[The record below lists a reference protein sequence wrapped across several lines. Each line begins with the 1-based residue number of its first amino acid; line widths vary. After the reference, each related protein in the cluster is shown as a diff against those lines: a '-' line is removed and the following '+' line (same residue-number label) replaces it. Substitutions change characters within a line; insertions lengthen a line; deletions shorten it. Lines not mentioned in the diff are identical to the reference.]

1 MMRDS
6 PAGGNVLALMRFY
19 CDAGPDVRDAL
30 FGYMYLSYCHF
41 TYAYRIYSYISPG
54 DYKRKRTFLGEFL
67 KINCSS
73 FISPRAYIRT
83 YAPGGL

>member
-30 FGYMYLSYCHF
+30 FGWLYMYLSYCHF
-41 TYAYRIYSYISPG
+41 TYAYRILLV
-54 DYKRKRTFLGEFL
+54 YKPRGLFGEFK

-73 FISPRAYIRT
+73 FISPR
-83 YAPGGL
+83 GLYSNLRPRGLINE